1 MHPESVGD
9 LQFHPSEGDIVKRWA
24 RTGCLETTTA
34 ALHNMKKGRT
44 MRFLNSKSTKTSVEL
59 HKLYIVGTFSSCV
72 RYRPKD
78 EVVHAA
84 LVELEQHI
92 SHSSID
98 LMT

>member
-1 MHPESVGD
+1 
-9 LQFHPSEGDIVKRWA
+9 
-24 RTGCLETTTA
+24 
-34 ALHNMKKGRT
+34 
-44 MRFLNSKSTKTSVEL
+44 MRFLTPKSTKASVEL
-59 HKLYIVGTFSSCV
+59 HKLYIVGSFSSYV
-72 RYRPKD
+72 RYRPED